1 MPGNSENKHNGKLET
16 IWYDLG
22 ESGAMPFEDRTNGI
36 NDVWSLYRQGH
47 GIARIFN
54 LELQISKDRTV
65 FSMLVFFVISEF
77 YVFKYSEKR
86 LIGFTRLSEGSVIQK
101 TKDSEP
107 LSVVL
112 QQTG

>member
-1 MPGNSENKHNGKLET
+1 MECVVCQATLKINIIGKLET

-54 LELQISKDRTV
+54 LVLQISKDRTV

-77 YVFKYSEKR
+77 YF
-86 LIGFTRLSEGSVIQK
+86 ICF
-101 TKDSEP
+101 
-107 LSVVL
+107 
-112 QQTG
+112 